1 MKILESKYYRPRHI
15 LSERHRDNQSFIEI
29 KALDDKL
36 RATDTPYSELIQS
49 LMPCLNFY
57 GDSIVIKRSH
67 LADFIQCQDYHV
79 VGFNKHNNIF
89 YQAELCF
96 FHPSYEFFLVC
107 NENLSTD
114 YEKTLFET
122 GYLSVECL
130 GYDSTRADNLN
141 QIKAFYQTYLQTYQS
156 PTGQV
161 TLLLKENQDLVFK
174 SHQIKP
180 YALDLK
186 TMYNDDFL
194 EVHRNIIDSLT
205 HKHKGV
211 VLLHGIAGSGKTNYI
226 KWLTAQIP
234 NKNFIFVPNNMI
246 ESLAR
251 PEFMSMLIE
260 KKNSILVLEDC
271 ENYIAERI
279 GGGNSYDVV
288 SNILNIADGILS
300 DILECQ
306 FICTFNADLMDID
319 HALLRH
325 GRLIAEYQFQALTVE
340 KANQYLQSINQS
352 LRVSE
357 PKSLA
362 ELTNIDEKLYQ
373 AEKIKKPFGFAE

>member
-1 MKILESKYYRPRHI
+1 MKILQSKYYRPRRI
-15 LSERHRDNQSFIEI
+15 LTERHHDNQYIIEVTT
-29 KALDDKL
+29 LDEKV

-49 LMPCLNFY
+49 SMACLNFY
-57 GDSIVIKRSH
+57 GDSIVIKRES
-67 LADFIQCQDYHV
+67 LKDFVQCQDYHV
-79 VGFNKHNNIF
+79 VNFNKNSNVF

-96 FHPSYEFFLVC
+96 FHPEYEFFMVC
-107 NENLSTD
+107 SENLSTE
-114 YEKTLFET
+114 YEKTLIESGF
-122 GYLSVECL
+122 LSVEFV
-130 GYDSTRADNLN
+130 GYDSSKADNLAKL
-141 QIKAFYQTYLQTYQS
+141 QQFYQNYLQTYQS

-180 YALDLK
+180 YSLDLK

-194 EVHRNIIDSLT
+194 EVHHTILQSLT
-205 HKHKGV
+205 NKNKGV

-226 KWLTAQIP
+226 KWLTSQIP

-279 GGGNSYDVV
+279 GGGNSSDVV

-306 FICTFNADLMDID
+306 FICTFNADLMNID

-325 GRLIAEYQFQALTVE
+325 GRLIAEYQFQALSVE
-340 KANQYLQSINQS
+340 KANQYLQSVNKPM
-352 LRVSE
+352 RVNE
-357 PKSLA
+357 PKTLA
-362 ELTNIDEKLYQ
+362 ELTNIDDKQYK
-373 AEKIKKPFGFAE
+373 AEKIQKPFGFAE